1 MGKHLTGGLKRWF
14 DPPFINRRPTS
25 DQVAAEA
32 ITGTWSPINQIRGGS
47 SANPPGFY
55 SGPASGYP
63 PTGPPIPKATLCE
76 LVLPSPT
83 RASLPLIY
91 PPRWSGHVLCPQ
103 RVCGQVG
110 VPAHRICMGRVYFFV
125 PRLAAILKRA
135 PRPKN
140 HRIFPNLLS
149 VSSVDLAESGAN
161 LGLGSRTA
169 PRRRRPPLPEAWGG
183 VPRTWGLGKTAPR
196 PPRRR
201 AVSCAGVRPR
211 RRGGMPGGVGW
222 GGGSPVPRVTI
233 PGARSTARPEEI
245 PAAPAGPSRSRSGS
259 GRSRPYVGEA
269 LGETGGRTEVGRAR
283 YVTGG

>member
-183 VPRTWGLGKTAPR
+183 GAPDVGTWKNRAAAPPPSCGLVRGRETSPA
-196 PPRRR
+196 RRD
-201 AVSCAGVRPR
+201 A
-211 RRGGMPGGVGW
+211 RRGRVGRGV
-222 GGGSPVPRVTI
+222 
-233 PGARSTARPEEI
+233 
-245 PAAPAGPSRSRSGS
+245 AGPESYHSGRPVDRPSRGNSRGTRRPLALPLGLWQKPPLCGRGS
-259 GRSRPYVGEA
+259 G
-269 LGETGGRTEVGRAR
+269 
-283 YVTGG
+283 